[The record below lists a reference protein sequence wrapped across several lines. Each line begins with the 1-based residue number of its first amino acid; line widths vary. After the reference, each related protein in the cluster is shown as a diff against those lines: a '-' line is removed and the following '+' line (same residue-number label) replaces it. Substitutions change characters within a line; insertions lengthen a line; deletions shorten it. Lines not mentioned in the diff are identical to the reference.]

1 MPGSINI
8 MFLYMKKY
16 DLWFGENFYD
26 YSWHSGIGHVD
37 LMRDIFVPTIF
48 LHNKEL
54 YTDD

>member
-1 MPGSINI
+1 